1 MDLSLTKNELRALY
15 KAKRMALS
23 QDEVNFLSQKLRENF
38 ILQFN
43 PIENQKI
50 NVFLSI
56 KKFNEVNTQIFID
69 YFFENKIRVFVPK
82 IKGEKIIS
90 VEIFPDS
97 EFEINSWGIKEPV
110 SNIASNVELDYV
122 LTPLLYCDEFGNR
135 VGYGK
140 GFYDQFFT
148 ENYKVDNITVVKEQQ
163 PTIVEL
169 PSPSGLP
176 NLIATVNQIIQTMKA
191 HGLIAPL

>member
-1 MDLSLTKNELRALY
+1 MDLSLTKNELRTLY

-23 QDEVNFLSQKLRENF
+23 QDEVNFLSKKLLENF

-43 PIENQKI
+43 PIENQKV

-82 IKGEKIIS
+82 IQGKKIIS
-90 VEIFPDS
+90 IEIFPDS
-97 EFEINSWGIKEPV
+97 EFEINSWGIKEPI

-122 LTPLLYCDEFGNR
+122 LTPLLYCDSFGNR
-135 VGYGK
+135 LGYGK
-140 GFYDQFFT
+140 GFYDQFFSENSNIEKKIGLNFFEPNEIIADVYEKDVQLDMLITPT
-148 ENYKVDNITVVKEQQ
+148 ELFYY
-163 PTIVEL
+163 
-169 PSPSGLP
+169 
-176 NLIATVNQIIQTMKA
+176 
-191 HGLIAPL
+191 

>member
-23 QDEVNFLSQKLRENF
+23 QDEVNFLSQKLLENF

-43 PIENQKI
+43 PIENQKV

-56 KKFNEVNTQIFID
+56 EKFNEVNTQIFID

-90 VEIFPDS
+90 VEIFPDYK
-97 EFEINSWGIKEPV
+97 FEINSWGIKEPI

-122 LTPLLYCDEFGNR
+122 LTPLLYCDNFGNR

-140 GFYDQFFT
+140 GFYDSFFSDDYRINNKIGLNFFSPK
-148 ENYKVDNITVVKEQQ
+148 ESISNVFEKDVALDCLIT
-163 PTIVEL
+163 
-169 PSPSGLP
+169 P
-176 NLIATVNQIIQTMKA
+176 NNTFKFNLNN
-191 HGLIAPL
+191 